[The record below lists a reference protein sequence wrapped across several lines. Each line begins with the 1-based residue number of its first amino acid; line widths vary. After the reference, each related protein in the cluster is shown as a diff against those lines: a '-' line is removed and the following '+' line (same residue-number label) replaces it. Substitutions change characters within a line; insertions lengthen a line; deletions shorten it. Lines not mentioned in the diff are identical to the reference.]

1 MSAVLETSAATP
13 ALAAPG
19 ALDASAPWARRFY
32 AWIAERFPLG
42 NGLLFFVVYA
52 AALLLGRSAGGGLV
66 VLHLGD
72 LGGFAAAW
80 AFFLMLRVFD
90 EHKDFGSD
98 CRLYPE
104 RVLSRGLITLGQLKV
119 VGAIA
124 IAVQLGVS
132 LALDGGVG
140 PVTLRWLVVMGWSAL
155 MLREFF
161 VREWLGRHL
170 VVYAVSHM
178 VVTPLAMLWLAAMGA
193 GRAPLDRRVLAYA
206 GLSLLFGFCFEL
218 ARKMK
223 APADEQ
229 PGVDTY
235 TRRFGVWPVA
245 FTVSVLWALATVTLG
260 LILVDGGIDPRAPG
274 LWAGLVALT
283 LPAPLLLERFA
294 HRPTAATAKWAQAA
308 VGLSMLVGNGALVF
322 VLLVAGGGRS

>member
-1 MSAVLETSAATP
+1 MDTTATRP
-13 ALAAPG
+13 APLG
-19 ALDASAPWARRFY
+19 AHLY
-32 AWIAERFPLG
+32 AWVQERFPLA

-52 AALLLGRSAGGGLV
+52 AALLLGRSAGGGPVALR
-66 VLHLGD
+66 LGD

-90 EHKDFGSD
+90 EHKDYDND

-104 RVLSRGLITLGQLKV
+104 RVLSRGLVTLGQLKV

-132 LALDGGVG
+132 LAVDGGVG

-161 VREWLGRHL
+161 VRRWLSRHL

-178 VVTPLAMLWLAAMGA
+178 IVTPLSIVWLAQMGA
-193 GRAPLDRRVLAYA
+193 GGAPLDRAVWAYA
-206 GLSLLFGFCFEL
+206 GMSFLFGFCFEL

-223 APADEQ
+223 APDEERAA
-229 PGVDTY
+229 VATY
-235 TRRFGVWPVA
+235 TSLYGVWRVA
-245 FTVSVLWALATVTLG
+245 FAISVLWALATVTLAFV
-260 LILVDGGIDPRAPG
+260 LVDDGVVATSPS
-274 LWAGLVALT
+274 LWAGVVALA
-283 LPAPLLLERFA
+283 LPASLALERFA
-294 HRPTAATAKWAQAA
+294 HRPTARAAKVAQAI
-308 VGLSMLVGNGALVF
+308 VGLSMLAANGTIVAT
-322 VLLVAGGGRS
+322 LLVRGWRP